1 VGCTLATEV
10 GARPRPDLDALSSLE
25 FPIVEYE
32 VARSKIA
39 EYVAAIGD
47 RNPLHRDPPAAQTAG
62 YRDVIAPPTFAA
74 VFAMLPFR
82 RALADADWLARS
94 TIDPAKILHGEQSF
108 EFRRPIMPG
117 DRLLVQCIV
126 RDVERKRALV
136 LLRVGTRVDNERGQ
150 RMLDGTMTLVLRP

>member
-1 VGCTLATEV
+1 LAIEV
-10 GARPRPDLDALSSLE
+10 DVSPARSAPDLDVLAGLE
-25 FPIVEYE
+25 FPIVTYE
-32 VARSKIA
+32 VSREKIG

-47 RNPLHRDPPAAQTAG
+47 RNPLHRDPVAAQAAG

-82 RALADADWLARS
+82 RALADVEWVARS

-108 EFRRPIMPG
+108 EFSRPIMPG

-126 RDVERKRALV
+126 RNAERKKDLTFLYV
-136 LLRVGTRVDNERGQ
+136 SMRVDNERGE